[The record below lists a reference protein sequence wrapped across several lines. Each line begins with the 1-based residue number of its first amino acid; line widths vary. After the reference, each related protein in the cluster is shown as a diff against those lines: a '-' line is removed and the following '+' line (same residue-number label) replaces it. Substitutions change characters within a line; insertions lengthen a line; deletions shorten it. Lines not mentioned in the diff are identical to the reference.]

1 MNDQNLESAYN
12 HKLNTYS
19 RIRREYL
26 SRELIKEIIII
37 QVVLTKGGF
46 LHKQSRLELEH
57 LGIKLHWKRI
67 IRTII
72 INNTID
78 VLTILSN
85 RFRASGKTNLEENE
99 DDEKLQS
106 KSLESSID
114 DQDNK
119 CINDIIVIDSFFS
132 PITSNLMN

>member
-1 MNDQNLESAYN
+1 MNYQNLESAYN

-37 QVVLTKGGF
+37 QVVLTKGRL

-67 IRTII
+67 IRTIF
-72 INNTID
+72 INNSID
-78 VLTILSN
+78 ILTYLSN
-85 RFRASGKTNLEENE
+85 RFRASDNTNLEDSE
-99 DDEKLQS
+99 DDEDLQS
-106 KSLESSID
+106 KSLESPVD

-119 CINDIIVIDSFFS
+119 CINDTIVID
-132 PITSNLMN
+132 

>member
-26 SRELIKEIIII
+26 SRESIKEIIII

-46 LHKQSRLELEH
+46 LHKQRRLELEH

-67 IRTII
+67 IRTIF
-72 INNTID
+72 INNSID
-78 VLTILSN
+78 ILTYLSN
-85 RFRASGKTNLEENE
+85 RFRASGKTNLGI
-99 DDEKLQS
+99 EKTMKTCSARVLNHQ
-106 KSLESSID
+106 
-114 DQDNK
+114 
-119 CINDIIVIDSFFS
+119 
-132 PITSNLMN
+132 